1 MIAKVNGQDT
11 NIPTSWADVPFK
23 KYIEF
28 LDCTTNLEQASC
40 LTGIDMITLHQLNS
54 EGLGAIMML
63 LSFMHEAPNAYLD
76 EAKQKEYDINR
87 DTYGKLEMA
96 KAQLIMNSEK
106 PYKALIEIAKV
117 YTGVDYSDV
126 PTDEA
131 NPVCAFFFIHS
142 IIFSR
147 DINGLGITNQA

>member
-1 MIAKVNGQDT
+1 MIAKVNGKER

-63 LSFMHEAPNAYLD
+63 LSFMHEAPNAWL
-76 EAKQKEYDINR
+76 EESKRHDINR
-87 DTYGKLEMA
+87 DTYGNIAMA
-96 KAQLIMNSEK
+96 KAQLILNSEK

-117 YTGVDYSDV
+117 YTDVDYSDV

-131 NPVCAFFFIHS
+131 NPICAFFFMKS
-142 IIFSR
+142 INSLS
-147 DINGLGITNQA
+147 DTKDLGITSQA

>member
-1 MIAKVNGQDT
+1 MIAKVNGQDI

-40 LTGIDMITLHQLNS
+40 LTGIDMLTLHQLNS

-63 LSFMHEAPNAYLD
+63 LSFMHEAPNAWLD
-76 EAKQKEYDINR
+76 EASQKKFDINR
-87 DTYGKLEMA
+87 DTYGKLETA
-96 KAQLIMNSEK
+96 KANLIMNSDK
-106 PYKALIEIAKV
+106 PYKALIDIAKT
-117 YTGVDYSDV
+117 YTGVDYSDM

-131 NPVCAFFFIHS
+131 NPVCAFFFLNLTLS
-142 IIFSR
+142 SS
-147 DINGLGITNQA
+147 DTNASEITNQV

>member
-1 MIAKVNGQDT
+1 MIAKVNGQDI
-11 NIPTSWADVPFK
+11 NIPTSWSDVPFK

-40 LTGIDMITLHQLNS
+40 LTGIDMLTLHQLNS

-63 LSFMHEAPNAYLD
+63 LSFMHEPPNAWL
-76 EAKQKEYDINR
+76 EEEKRHDINR

-96 KAQLIMNSEK
+96 KAQLIAADK
-106 PYKALIEIAKV
+106 PYKALIDIAKT
-117 YTGVDYSDV
+117 YTGVDYSDM

-131 NPVCAFFFIHS
+131 NPICAFFFLNLTNS
-142 IIFSR
+142 LS
-147 DINGLGITNQA
+147 DTNDLGITNQV